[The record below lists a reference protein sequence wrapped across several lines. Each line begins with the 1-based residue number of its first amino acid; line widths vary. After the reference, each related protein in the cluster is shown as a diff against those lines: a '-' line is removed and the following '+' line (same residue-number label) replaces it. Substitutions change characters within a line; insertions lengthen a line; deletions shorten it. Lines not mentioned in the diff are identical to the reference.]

1 MGFNHTTSVSSWTIF
16 FLCFPLLYASTLASF
31 YTPDDLLSINCGS
44 SGSSTSSTGNG
55 RTWTGDNDSKFLSKQ
70 DESVPAAALTQSPS
84 AAQVP
89 YTTARISRSQFSYS
103 FPVSPGQ
110 KFLRLFLYPAS
121 YPGFDR
127 FDAFFT
133 VKSGGFTLLKDF
145 NASVR
150 ADAHGEDTIL
160 IEYCVNVGD
169 GERLNLT
176 FTPNS
181 TRPDSYAFV
190 NGIEIVSM
198 PQDLYYT
205 KPNDLGFKLIGSVGG
220 FIISDSVALQTEYR
234 LNVGSGHISATKDTG
249 MLRSWDADDSFL
261 VQTFAL
267 PADFEGERRP
277 LMFTKVPNYT
287 APEELYRTERDMGMN
302 KTLNMNTNLTWEF
315 PVDSGFTYMLRLHF
329 CELNP
334 DINISY
340 NRIFDI
346 YIADQLAEHG
356 ANVLNWAEG
365 KAVPVYKDHAVIIS
379 GDAKP
384 ASLSLK
390 MHPEPPPEFDYGDA
404 FLNGL
409 EIFKISDS
417 QNNLAGPNP
426 DPPPPRPNPNDLPQQ
441 QARKNRSKIV
451 IGVIVGVSASIVI
464 LISSIAFFLIARG
477 KNIKSSDGTCKCIT
491 NGSAVPTELCHRFS
505 IAEVRAATNN
515 FDELFII
522 GVGGFGN
529 VYKGYIKDGQTPVA
543 IKRLKQG
550 SQQGLHEF
558 RTEIEMLS
566 QLRHNHLVSL
576 IGYCNDGNEMILVY
590 EFMARGTLR
599 DHLYNSN
606 NHPLSWKQRLK
617 ICRSAAQ
624 GLHYLH
630 AGAIRNII
638 HRDVKT
644 TNILLDEKWVAKFSD
659 FGLSKIGP
667 TGMSRSHITTVVK
680 GSIGYLDPEYYKRQ
694 RLTLKSDV
702 YSFGVV
708 LLEVLC
714 GRPPFLRTVEK
725 EKASLVEWVR
735 KCHHEGVICETVDS
749 FITKSIRPESLKAF
763 SDMALKCLE
772 DDPNERPSMS
782 EVEWRLEYALQL
794 QESAEETEEEGKREE
809 EMALLTEVS
818 DVEES
823 NEVGFNE

>member
-1 MGFNHTTSVSSWTIF
+1 
-16 FLCFPLLYASTLASF
+16 
-31 YTPDDLLSINCGS
+31 
-44 SGSSTSSTGNG
+44 
-55 RTWTGDNDSKFLSKQ
+55 
-70 DESVPAAALTQSPS
+70 
-84 AAQVP
+84 
-89 YTTARISRSQFSYS
+89 
-103 FPVSPGQ
+103 
-110 KFLRLFLYPAS
+110 
-121 YPGFDR
+121 
-127 FDAFFT
+127 
-133 VKSGGFTLLKDF
+133 
-145 NASVR
+145 
-150 ADAHGEDTIL
+150 
-160 IEYCVNVGD
+160 
-169 GERLNLT
+169 
-176 FTPNS
+176 
-181 TRPDSYAFV
+181 
-190 NGIEIVSM
+190 M
-198 PQDLYYT
+198 PEDLYYT
-205 KPNDLGFKLIGSVGG
+205 KPDDLGFKLIGSVAG
-220 FIISDSVALQTEYR
+220 FSISDSVALQTEYR
-234 LNVGSGHISATKDTG
+234 LNVGGRIISATKDTG
-249 MLRSWDADDSFL
+249 MLRYWDSDDSFS
-261 VQTFAL
+261 VKSYFS

-356 ANVLNWAEG
+356 ANVLNWAKG
-365 KAVPVYKDHAVIIS
+365 KAVPVYKDYAVIIS

-384 ASLSLK
+384 AYLSLK
-390 MHPEPPPEFDYGDA
+390 MHPDLQSPLEYNDG

-417 QNNLAGPNP
+417 QSNLAGPNP
-426 DPPPPRPNPNDLPQQ
+426 DPPPPRPNPNDLPQK

-451 IGVIVGVSASIVI
+451 IGVILGVSASIVI
-464 LISSIAFFLIARG
+464 LISSIAFFLITRG

-505 IAEVRAATNN
+505 LAEVRAATNN

-714 GRPPFLRTVEK
+714 GRPPFLRTLEK

-749 FITKSIRPESLKAF
+749 FIIESIRPESLKAF

-782 EVEWRLEYALQL
+782 EVEWSLEYALQL
-794 QESAEETEEEGKREE
+794 QECAEETEEEGKREE
-809 EMALLTEVS
+809 ERALLTEVT

-823 NEVGFNE
+823 NKVGFNN